1 MDILDKDFKSIV
13 LNMLRE
19 LKEIRRVMSEQIGNI
34 NKDGEIIKRSQIE
47 IPELRNTI
55 IGSGSR
61 EKRISK
67 VDNSQT
73 RLSIL
78 GSRKRKK

>member
-1 MDILDKDFKSIV
+1 MNK
-13 LNMLRE
+13 E
-19 LKEIRRVMSEQIGNI
+19 LKVIRRVMPEQIGNI

-47 IPELRNTI
+47 IPEVRNTI
-55 IGSGSR
+55 IGRGSK

-67 VDNSQT
+67 FDNIQP

-78 GSRKRKK
+78 GSKKKK

>member
-1 MDILDKDFKSIV
+1 MNK
-13 LNMLRE
+13 E
-19 LKEIRRVMSEQIGNI
+19 QKEIRRVMSEQIRNI

-55 IGSGSR
+55 IGRGSR

-67 VDNSQT
+67 VDNSQP

-78 GSRKRKK
+78 GSRKRKKNEEK